1 MTRTRFAAALGLV
14 LVASAPGSLARTTPS
29 DFDARARLAEYQ
41 RPAQVPFPD
50 ANAWT
55 QAREAL
61 GATLYFDP
69 RLSRSGTVSCVTCH
83 NPALSWGDG
92 LPRAVGHAMKTL
104 RRRTPTVLNLAWG
117 EVFFWDGRA
126 ETLEAQ
132 ALGPITSP
140 DEMNLTGEELLER
153 LNGVTEYRALF
164 EKAYPGEGIT
174 LDTVAKAIATF
185 ERTLVSAQAPFD
197 RWVAGDESAIS
208 PSAKRGFELFA
219 TKARCAECHSGWR
232 FTDDSFHDIGLPDA
246 DLGRAS
252 VLPEI
257 ELMQHAFKTPTLR
270 NVARRAPYM
279 HDGSERDLDAV
290 IELYVAGGREKRPSL
305 STQLEPVDLSRTE
318 RRDLIEFLRT
328 LTSEDPIPASPRLPL
343 G

>member
-1 MTRTRFAAALGLV
+1 
-14 LVASAPGSLARTTPS
+14 
-29 DFDARARLAEYQ
+29 
-41 RPAQVPFPD
+41 
-50 ANAWT
+50 
-55 QAREAL
+55 
-61 GATLYFDP
+61 
-69 RLSRSGTVSCVTCH
+69 VTCH

-126 ETLEAQ
+126 DTLEAQ

-153 LNGVTEYRALF
+153 LHGVGEYRSLF
-164 EKAYPGEGIT
+164 ENAYPGEGIT

-197 RWVAGDESAIS
+197 RWASGDESAIS
-208 PSAKRGFELFA
+208 ASAKRGFELFA

-232 FTDDSFHDIGLPDA
+232 FTDDSFHDIGLPDS

-305 STQLEPVDLSRTE
+305 STQLEPVDLSRSE

-343 G
+343 